1 MMPLWSWKISIIRSK
16 PELSVEIDRD
26 RARALGVNVGDIAEN
41 LQLFFSGQRYGYFI
55 MNSKQYQVIGQANR
69 ENRDKPLDL
78 SSLYIRNNK
87 GDLIQLWSLV
97 VRTTIHL

>member
-1 MMPLWSWKISIIRSK
+1 
-16 PELSVEIDRD
+16 
-26 RARALGVNVGDIAEN
+26 
-41 LQLFFSGQRYGYFI
+41 

-87 GDLIQLWSLV
+87 GDLIQLDNV
-97 VRTTIHL
+97 VRLSQHSNPPQLYRFNRYVSATVSAQPAEGVTLWEGHDFVAGY